1 MTKEPMYGIKISAS
15 DLARLAP
22 EVTVTGLVGRQEL
35 LQYLTRPNGGFWV
48 LEPVPAEA
56 TTSTEHTCAGYPGC
70 DGDLPGEEHSTG
82 CPAAHTLAE
91 KAMSA
96 FLQADHLRPEEAGRS
111 RKAVDAVIRLV
122 QQDSNARWDKAILET
137 YLAHGMKENKQF
149 RSEVLARVKAESL
162 PPTLQDRIMERFKT
176 QKILNSSVWSP
187 AELAAIAIEEIT
199 KETK

>member
-22 EVTVTGLVGRQEL
+22 EVTVTVLVGRQEL

-91 KAMSA
+91 RAMSA

-122 QQDSNARWDKAILET
+122 QQDSNARWDKALRDHPGPAI
-137 YLAHGMKENKQF
+137 
-149 RSEVLARVKAESL
+149 SE
-162 PPTLQDRIMERFKT
+162 Q
-176 QKILNSSVWSP
+176 
-187 AELAAIAIEEIT
+187 AIEWARARIEAADAFAGWRQSACQG
-199 KETK
+199 ERP